1 MLTRLLDLTA
11 TGFLLDDR
19 PLVSAPRAAVADDLA
34 ARRPA
39 SPAS

>member
-19 PLVSAPRAAVADDLA
+19 PLMSASRTAVADDLA
-34 ARRPA
+34 AGRPTSLA
-39 SPAS
+39 S